1 MSPRRGSDSS
11 RLNIQVAAGAG
22 SGCTSLAAFDSA
34 LQTVGAANFN
44 LIRLSSVIP
53 AMSILSLAST
63 PLSPP
68 GHWGDRLYLVYAAS
82 RTTVP
87 GAQAWAGIGWIQDT
101 ESGCGLLVE
110 HEGGSEAEVSAD
122 IHASIASLRKGR
134 GRLGE
139 QMGNVELA
147 TCGVTCT
154 DQPVCALVV
163 AVFKTEPW
171 TCHDLPEPSLAH

>member
-1 MSPRRGSDSS
+1 MSPRHGTDSS

-82 RTTVP
+82 HTTVP
-87 GAQAWAGIGWIQDT
+87 
-101 ESGCGLLVE
+101 CLLYTSDAADEEDSVDL
-110 HEGGSEAEVSAD
+110 GG
-122 IHASIASLRKGR
+122 R
-134 GRLGE
+134 
-139 QMGNVELA
+139 
-147 TCGVTCT
+147 
-154 DQPVCALVV
+154 
-163 AVFKTEPW
+163 
-171 TCHDLPEPSLAH
+171 